1 MKKDNKRS
9 IGVLKKIFKNFF
21 LKNPLT
27 ETCIWCT
34 LGKKKGGYMKITKR
48 TIAVRISEDLAE
60 LLERIARREC
70 RTRSSLVEWI
80 VKKEFERAG
89 LIPREEKNEA

>member
-1 MKKDNKRS
+1 
-9 IGVLKKIFKNFF
+9 
-21 LKNPLT
+21 
-27 ETCIWCT
+27 
-34 LGKKKGGYMKITKR
+34 MKITKR

-89 LIPREEKNEA
+89 LIPREEEK